1 MAYTAQTV
9 TSSGTELDFLT
20 AVRTFFVN
28 NQDITFTVEEEDL
41 TNYPQYFIVSANS
54 KLKIKVASL
63 AATENTQTSALKF
76 TAYTY
81 TRTLAE
87 SSVTFGSQAIAKN
100 EANRTINLFVAQK
113 GNSVVI
119 NVASNSQLTGK
130 GSFGAL
136 IIQDSNSNTVCWGT
150 VNVPSAG
157 SLSSFY
163 DPDTNTRYKISPY
176 HTYQKAEGQLFHS
189 GSWRCGNTAFLYRHK
204 RRQVLLHNAE
214 CSNKTGGIS
223 YGRLRKYQINRVR
236 TVKHKRIYTEL

>member
-41 TNYPQYFIVSANS
+41 TNYPQYFIVSVNS

-63 AATENTQTSALKF
+63 ATTENALASVLVF
-76 TAYTY
+76 TAYTD
-81 TRTLAE
+81 TRQLA
-87 SSVTFGSQAIAKN
+87 SANVLYGSQTAAKN
-100 EANRTINLFVAQK
+100 EANRTTSLFVAQK

-136 IIQDSNSNTVCWGT
+136 IIQDSNSNTACWGT
-150 VNVPSAG
+150 NSTPTIG
-157 SLSSFY
+157 SLLNFY
-163 DPDTNTRYKISPY
+163 DPDTNIQYKLSPY
-176 HTYQKAEGQLFHS
+176 HTYQKTEGQLFLDPELPIINAANS
-189 GSWRCGNTAFLYRHK
+189 EFLFATTDI
-204 RRQVLLHNAE
+204 VGLGGAE
-214 CSNKTGGIS
+214 AQHFYTGTNSDRYYAIMPNVAIK
-223 YGRLRKYQINRVR
+223 L
-236 TVKHKRIYTEL
+236 EE

>member
-100 EANRTINLFVAQK
+100 EANRTISLFVAQK

-130 GSFGAL
+130 GFFGVL

-150 VNVPSAG
+150 VNTPIIA
-157 SLSSFY
+157 SLVNFY
-163 DPDTNTRYKISPY
+163 DPDTNIQYKLSPY
-176 HTYQKAEGQLFHS
+176 HTYQKAEGQLFLDPELPVLNNAN
-189 GSWRCGNTAFLYRHK
+189 GTFLFATTDI
-204 RRQVLLHNAE
+204 VGLGGAE
-214 CSNKTGGIS
+214 AQHFYTGTNSDRYYCIMPNVAIK
-223 YGRLRKYQINRVR
+223 L
-236 TVKHKRIYTEL
+236 EE